1 MRRTGLLSA
10 LALSLCSIAAAS
22 GQPGAA
28 GALPAALRAHLQAD
42 RFELVTSVRG
52 LPLGVRDHLQMRFG
66 TGTLDIA
73 DPGAPYQGTDPAAGR
88 QLPARRLVA
97 AGCSVDFHCLVYYE
111 RAGAARTWHALL
123 FHWSPAA
130 TRVEWGGA
138 APGGLATVEDVR
150 KAMLAG
156 AVTRDAGIW

>member
-10 LALSLCSIAAAS
+10 LALGLCSAVAAS

-42 RFELVTSVRG
+42 RFEIVTSVRG
-52 LPLGVRDHLQMRFG
+52 LPLGVRDQLQTLFA

-73 DPGAPYQGTDPAAGR
+73 DPGAPYQGSDPAAGR
-88 QLPARRLVA
+88 QLPSRRLVA
-97 AGCSVDFHCLVYYE
+97 AGCAVDFHCLVYYE
-111 RAGAARTWHALL
+111 RSGTARTWHVLL

-138 APGGLATVEDVR
+138 APRGLATVEDVR
-150 KAMLAG
+150 KAALSG
-156 AVTRDAGIW
+156 AITRDAGFW